1 MIIYKM
7 KLTAV
12 TSETLYESINIYIT
26 DNKNKVKTYDDM
38 IDVVLKM
45 MKSGYYFPFDR
56 DILRDAMESLTFMYC
71 PGDEMN
77 RDRVVCQLEDMDD
90 DDDDDDESD
99 GGEDG
104 VRSALAGLGGLGG
117 LGGQGGD
124 PMEMMSKLFSGM
136 VDPSSVQKA
145 TKKEECSDCPSKGCA
160 DCPKK
165 EEEAKDAKEDAK
177 EDEVV
182 SEETV
187 AVDDIVVEDVEDA
200 DDVDDVDDVGE
211 STEEKTEK

>member
-1 MIIYKM
+1 M

-26 DNKNKVKTYDDM
+26 DNKIKVKTYDDM

-90 DDDDDDESD
+90 DDDDDDSD
-99 GGEDG
+99 EGEDG

-136 VDPSSVQKA
+136 VDPSSVKKA
-145 TKKEECSDCPSKGCA
+145 TKKEEECSDCPSKGCA

-165 EEEAKDAKEDAK
+165 EEEVKEDAK
-177 EDEVV
+177 E
-182 SEETV
+182 ETV
-187 AVDDIVVEDVEDA
+187 VVDDIVVEDV
-200 DDVDDVDDVGE
+200 DDVDDVGDVGDVGE